1 MKTDDWRILLLGG
14 NSGAGK
20 TYVAGELVR
29 RLGVSSLMVDDVRIA
44 LQQLTTPAQQPD
56 LHVFLNYRPEQW
68 RRPAQLVEDW
78 LRVARVLLAPLRDIM
93 AHHLVV
99 EGSGKLIIEGDGILP
114 ALGAPEPLAEILGLE
129 GVAIR
134 QKVRTV
140 FLVEGS
146 EEKIM
151 ANLRKRDRGISSAS
165 KEDQAAFARASW
177 QFGRW
182 LAREARKNRMPVV
195 PARPHESAVERV
207 LEFLA

>member
-1 MKTDDWRILLLGG
+1 MSAGDWRILLLGG

-29 RLGVSSLMVDDVRIA
+29 RLGISSLMVDDVRIA

-56 LHVFLNYRPEQW
+56 LHVFLNYQPEQW
-68 RRPAQLVEDW
+68 RRPAQIVKDW
-78 LRVARVLLAPLRDIM
+78 LRVAQVLLKPLRDIM

-99 EGSGKLIIEGDGILP
+99 EGSGRIIIEGDGILP
-114 ALGAPEPLAEILGLE
+114 ALGTRESFSGVPSLE
-129 GVAIR
+129 NVDIR

-140 FLVEGS
+140 FLIEDS

-151 ANLRKRDRGISSAS
+151 ANLRQRDRGMSVAS
-165 KEDQAAFARASW
+165 KEDQAAFAAASW

-182 LAREARKNRMPVV
+182 LDREARRMRLAVM
-195 PARPHESAVERV
+195 PAQPNESAVERV
-207 LEFLA
+207 LELLA